1 MFHFL
6 YIRVSKVLGH
16 RSHSILSISDKTL
29 YMQHV
34 LFIFCFGGTISIFA
48 VLLFILHKN
57 NEILSKVLLCL
68 VKGVEIL

>member
-1 MFHFL
+1 MFQFL

-16 RSHSILSISDKTL
+16 RSHGILSINDKTL

-34 LFIFCFGGTISIFA
+34 LFIFCFGGTISLFV
-48 VLLFILHKN
+48 VLLFILYKN
-57 NEILSKVLLCL
+57 NEVLPRVLLSL